1 MELEKWPST
10 VDVEFTEV
18 GAQINAVIYDRFS
31 HKVLAAF
38 QEPQPKAIMRRVRKA
53 GALHGSEAVC
63 PRPWPPR
70 MEKLFRDEIAEA
82 RQKMADSGSNI
93 EGGEKPT
100 TAKGE

>member
-82 RQKMADSGSNI
+82 RRQAESGAKLG
-93 EGGEKPT
+93 EAGGGK
-100 TAKGE
+100 